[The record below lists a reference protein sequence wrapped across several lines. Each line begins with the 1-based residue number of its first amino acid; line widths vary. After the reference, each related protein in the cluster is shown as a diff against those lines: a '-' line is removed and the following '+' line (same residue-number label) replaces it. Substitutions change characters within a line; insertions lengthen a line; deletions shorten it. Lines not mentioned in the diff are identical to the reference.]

1 MKKRYD
7 ILIFSAVMLSL
18 FSCSSQV
25 EKVVDLATIT
35 TDFDAA
41 KFYKDKLQLTTETLS
56 KDPKKLDK
64 EEALKL
70 LDNPFIIKDTL
81 CYFKRDFE
89 RSESDMYIDSK
100 SDWMGSKLTP
110 VKTFGYAY
118 KTAAWSEDKD
128 TLAVLNSVSF
138 PKVDMIESE
147 NGELVLIKAA
157 KSEMQQPIIDKLE
170 SFLKSKYKVGK
181 PAKSDFRDEIVSD
194 YQNNDFIF
202 RLIKMEKTYSVSS
215 GGESRFEKKLEIEY
229 LIFNKKYLPI
239 IKEAGNRISGHSFEA
254 YN

>member
-1 MKKRYD
+1 M
-7 ILIFSAVMLSL
+7 SL
-18 FSCSSQV
+18 NLNS
-25 EKVVDLATIT
+25 T
-35 TDFDAA
+35 
-41 KFYKDKLQLTTETLS
+41 FYLHIQNTETLS

-64 EEALKL
+64 EEASKL

-157 KSEMQQPIIDKLE
+157 KSEMSQPVIDKLQT
-170 SFLKSKYKVGK
+170 FLKSKYKVGK
-181 PAKSDFRDEIVSD
+181 PAKSEFKDEIVSD
-194 YQNNDFIF
+194 YQNGDFIF

-215 GGESRFEKKLEIEY
+215 GDESRFEKKLEIEY